1 VSRVALLSDLHGNAS
16 ALAAVLGE
24 IARSELDGIV
34 CLGDIAAGGPQPREV
49 ISLLRDLG
57 CLTIRGNAD
66 AWLTDGFPPG
76 RSAETR
82 RLSEIAQWAREQL
95 GPREHAYLA
104 SLPATAA
111 ISCGETGVLCFH
123 GSPRSNVEGLL
134 ATTPESEIEE
144 ALVDAK
150 QAKVLAGGHTH
161 LQLLRRVGDRVLVNP
176 GSVGLPLGSLRQR
189 SGRPPLPAWAEYAL
203 LECEGEVD
211 SAVTFRRIPV
221 DAEAL
226 AEPTASMPH
235 ATWAIDLERR
245 IRRWNR
251 RS

>member
-1 VSRVALLSDLHGNAS
+1 MSRVALLSDVHGNAS

-66 AWLTDGFPPG
+66 AWLTAGFPPG
-76 RSAETR
+76 KSAET
-82 RLSEIAQWAREQL
+82 
-95 GPREHAYLA
+95 
-104 SLPATAA
+104 
-111 ISCGETGVLCFH
+111 ISCGETSVLCFH

-150 QAKVLAGGHTH
+150 RAKVLAGGHTH
-161 LQLLRRVGDRVLVNP
+161 LQLLRRLGDRVLVNP
-176 GSVGLPLGSLRQR
+176 GSVGLPLGSLRAR
-189 SGRPPLPAWAEYAL
+189 SGGQPLPTWAEYAL

-211 SAVTFRRIPV
+211 ATVTFRRVAV
-221 DAEAL
+221 DPEAL

-251 RS
+251 R